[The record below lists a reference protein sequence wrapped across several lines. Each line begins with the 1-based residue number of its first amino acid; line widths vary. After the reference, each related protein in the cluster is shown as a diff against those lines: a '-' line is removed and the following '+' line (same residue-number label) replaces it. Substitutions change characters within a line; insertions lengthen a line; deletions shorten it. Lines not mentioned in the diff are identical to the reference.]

1 MFTNLQNVLKF
12 GNMDI
17 TKIDELWLEL
27 DKISQ
32 KGNTI
37 VAISNTGKY
46 RRRNGKVGTL
56 SLRQRSSIIDSRGV
70 RERYYVLI
78 AKHFLITVKRPDQV
92 QIDHITHSPTE
103 YEVNDVRNLRFCN
116 QVENMNFDE
125 AKSNRSG
132 ENHPLYGK
140 TGNMISWWK
149 GDNVGPSGAYKRA
162 RKLYKVGEIT
172 EEEFQQ
178 YRDALKEFRRN
189 KKSTS

>member
-1 MFTNLQNVLKF
+1 
-12 GNMDI
+12 MDM
-17 TKIDELWLEL
+17 TQIDDQWLES
-27 DKISQ
+27 DKICK

-46 RRRNGKVGTL
+46 RRRNGEVGIL
-56 SLRQRSSIIDSRGV
+56 SLRKRSANRDSRGV

-78 AKHFLITVKRPDQV
+78 AKHFLITVKRPDQT

-140 TGNMISWWK
+140 SPDKCPRWK
-149 GDNVGPSGAYKRA
+149 GDNVVPSGAYKRA
-162 RKLYKVGEIT
+162 KKLYKAGKIT

-178 YRDALKEFRRN
+178 YRNALMEFRRN
-189 KKSTS
+189 KKSTSSVLE